1 MLENQIIKQT
11 LEMEQNDKS
20 RQKKTNPPGS
30 VSGVRAKGGQ
40 KKAGIN
46 LQEFEYME
54 RGEKEEEKRQHQEKE
69 SGFKINIINFHNEFN
84 I

>member
-1 MLENQIIKQT
+1 
-11 LEMEQNDKS
+11 MEQNDKS
-20 RQKKTNPPGS
+20 RQKKTNPS
-30 VSGVRAKGGQ
+30 STNVSGQKASGGQ

-46 LQEFEYME
+46 LQEYEYME
-54 RGEKEEEKRQHQEKE
+54 RGEKEEEKHPQKE